1 MASEWGG
8 GRHWELLE
16 GGGGGGRVNL
26 IQVKSIFVCS
36 SYLACTLAASSGR
49 HVALWLAMGLARE
62 KGDV

>member
-1 MASEWGG
+1 MVVVGG
-8 GRHWELLE
+8 G
-16 GGGGGGRVNL
+16 VNL

-36 SYLACTLAASSGR
+36 FYLACTLAASSGR